1 MENLKAWVAGTMA
14 IGLVF
19 LASPDVGAHGN
30 GRGQAKV
37 TIDKAQVTIDYGRP
51 TLKGR
56 DMLKKIEPGNLW
68 RLGSDEPTT
77 IESNVDL
84 EFGGTRISKGKHI
97 LLARLVEP
105 GKWTLVV
112 SSKGAMDYEPS
123 AKLAEVP
130 MEFSET
136 NDPVDELTI
145 QVLNSSGRG
154 LIEIAWGSAR
164 LTASFALAK

>member
-1 MENLKAWVAGTMA
+1 MSNLKLWAASAIAIALLITGVAPT
-14 IGLVF
+14 L
-19 LASPDVGAHGN
+19 AHGN
-30 GRGQAKV
+30 ERGQAKA

-51 TLKGR
+51 ALKGR

-68 RLGSDEPTT
+68 RLGSDAPTT

-84 EFGGTRISKGKHI
+84 DFGGTRVAKGKHI

-112 SSKGAMDYEPS
+112 STKNATDYEPS

-130 MEFSET
+130 MEYSQATDSVE
-136 NDPVDELTI
+136 ELSI
-145 QVLNSSGRG
+145 QVSNSGGRG
-154 LIEIAWGSAR
+154 LIEIAWGTAR
-164 LTASFALAK
+164 LKASFAPAK